1 MSLNTRTVQAFAGRP
16 ANAWSAGYIGFLRS
30 LLAVDLSILSSTR
43 RSRIVFFFL
52 MTFAYLS
59 LKWFVS
65 PSSDG
70 LVKSALHK
78 R

>member
-1 MSLNTRTVQAFAGRP
+1 MSLNTRTVQAVAGRP

-30 LLAVDLSILSSTR
+30 LLAVDLSILSSPR

>member
-1 MSLNTRTVQAFAGRP
+1 MSLNTRTVQAVAGRP

-30 LLAVDLSILSSTR
+30 LLAVDLSILSHQTVEDSIFLPYDF
-43 RSRIVFFFL
+43 RIFIPE
-52 MTFAYLS
+52 M
-59 LKWFVS
+59 FVS